1 VYLHP
6 VISRDLIGARRADE
20 RRRAAHRH
28 PVRSQ
33 SRSVPV
39 RRSGRNRAGPLL
51 RWRIL
56 RLS

>member
-1 VYLHP
+1 MYLHP
-6 VISRDLIGARRADE
+6 VISRDLIAARRADE
-20 RRRAAHRH
+20 RRRAAHHYRV
-28 PVRSQ
+28 PSQ

-39 RRSGRNRAGPLL
+39 RRSVRNRAGSLL